1 MTLKYERKPAMKKIS
16 AFILA
21 VVMVASILSTCLVAT
36 SAAGNELAKSYDSA
50 VDGDILYEVKF
61 GQTDGAYKSTLWEA
75 ANKKVI
81 TSGVT
86 TTFSDDGKTLT
97 IDNTQSKAQAMYGGS
112 IEGLELGAD
121 KSYTI
126 TMKVNFPTGNLG
138 VYFNHPKTIEGDNEW
153 SHTYRQMIRGYYGC
167 PDVRSALSI
176 NGGKMT
182 GKYISSGKR
191 YVDENWGE
199 NPTVLFAKDADGF
212 HDVTIEVEGTVF
224 RVYINNT
231 LFDEGTLPEENI
243 AQTTLGFNIF
253 VYNVETAVVKDVVVY
268 KGAIQ
273 KNSATLPEYVQK
285 WVDTTNPNSDNKLL
299 ADYATAKDGDLLYQ
313 VKFNATDGIYVP
325 KVLDNYNSTDTTT
338 VPTSPAYK
346 DNPMCTFET
355 SDDGYSITFSHTS
368 FNAAWWYGNTI
379 DGLKVNADTKYT
391 YEFKVKNMVAKQNSG
406 IAYVSSNTNKI
417 GDAFN
422 VYGTFTAFPEEA
434 VNPTIVIERDSGKIS
449 GEYLS
454 AGDTYTPIFPA
465 YDAEGYAT
473 FRIEIDGYRQSIY
486 IYTTDEGSTES
497 YWKLFETYNMED
509 ALYHTDSAL
518 SAIFYVHNKNANAT
532 YKDVKIYKGLIVD
545 KSTPDETTT
554 EAPTGT
560 TPAATTPEATT
571 PADTTTAAPTTTAPT
586 TTAAEEKG
594 CGSVVV
600 GGIAVI
606 AIVSLAGV
614 AVSKKH

>member
-1 MTLKYERKPAMKKIS
+1 MKKFS

-50 VDGDILYEVKF
+50 VDGDVLYEVKF

-75 ANKKVI
+75 SNKKVI
-81 TSGVT
+81 TSGIT

-97 IDNTQSKAQAMYGGS
+97 IDNTQAKAQAMYGGS

-121 KSYTI
+121 KNYTI

-167 PDVRSALSI
+167 PDVRSTLSI
-176 NGGKMT
+176 NGGKMS
-182 GKYISSGKR
+182 GKYISNGKR
-191 YVDENWGE
+191 YVDASWLE

-212 HDVTIEVEGTVF
+212 HNVTLEVEGTVF

-273 KNSATLPEYVQK
+273 KTAATLPEYVQE
-285 WVDTTNPNSDNKLL
+285 WADTTNPNSDNKLL

-313 VKFNATDGIYVP
+313 VKFNAADGIYVP
-325 KVLDNYNSTDTTT
+325 KVLDNYYATDK
-338 VPTSPAYK
+338 TSPAYK

-355 SDDGYSITFSHTS
+355 STDGYSITFTHSSTS
-368 FNAAWWYGNTI
+368 TAWWYGNTI
-379 DGLKVNADTKYT
+379 QGLKVNANTQYT
-391 YEFKVKNMVAKQNSG
+391 YEFKVKNMVAKMNSG
-406 IAYVSSNTNKI
+406 IGYVASETNKI
-417 GDAFN
+417 GDCFN

-465 YDAEGYAT
+465 YDEEGYAT
-473 FRIEIDGYRQSIY
+473 FRVEIDGYRQNIY
-486 IYTTDEGSTES
+486 IYTTEEGSTES

-509 ALYHTDSAL
+509 ALYHTDATL
-518 SAIFYVHNKNANAT
+518 SCTFYVHNNNANAT

-545 KSTPDETTT
+545 KTVPDQTTT
-554 EAPTGT
+554 EAPAVT
-560 TPAATTPEATT
+560 TPEVTTPEATT
-571 PADTTTAAPTTTAPT
+571 PADTTTAPTTTAPT